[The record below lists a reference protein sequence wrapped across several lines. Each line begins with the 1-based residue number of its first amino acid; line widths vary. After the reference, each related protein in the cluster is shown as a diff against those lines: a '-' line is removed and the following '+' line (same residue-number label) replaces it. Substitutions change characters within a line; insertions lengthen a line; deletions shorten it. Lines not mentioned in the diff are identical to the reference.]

1 MKGYNEL
8 VKLVNMS
15 AATGG
20 LDVTNEAICEYQDMI
35 GHSSIEQLNEL
46 ANGPQRETFYRVY
59 GVAYGTIAAIK
70 FYCENS
76 RKLAEIIEEHE
87 EAALDAEERADKAE
101 EEAKRWKKQC
111 EDTKEELFKVADE
124 KAGHEWEEAHAK
136 AALEAARQEIVE
148 LKAKL
153 WDLTNK

>member
-1 MKGYNEL
+1 MKGYNDL
-8 VKLVNMS
+8 VKLINMA

-35 GHSSIEQLNEL
+35 GHSSIEQLEEM
-46 ANGPQRETFYRVY
+46 ANGEQRETFYRVY

-76 RKLAEIIEEHE
+76 RKLAGIIAEHD
-87 EAALDAEERADKAE
+87 EARLEAEERANQMERTAE
-101 EEAKRWKKQC
+101 QWKKDC
-111 EDTKEELFKVADE
+111 EAWEERYHKCNEDR
-124 KAGHEWEEAHAK
+124 AGHEWEEAHAK
-136 AALEAARQEIVE
+136 AELEDAQREITE

-153 WDLTNK
+153 YDLMTK